1 MQRKCS
7 KYKGEFCETVILGEL
22 EKPSELSA
30 DLVGIIKCADVLLVF
45 RAPSSYRGV
54 MDGRHQIHM

>member
-1 MQRKCS
+1 ML
-7 KYKGEFCETVILGEL
+7 KYEAEFCETVTLAEL

-30 DLVGIIKCADVLLVF
+30 DLASLIKCADVLLVF

-54 MDGRHQIHM
+54 MDGRHQIHT